1 MIDFLK
7 IGRRMP
13 RRRDERGWVKK
24 VGKIQ
29 RMWEGYFNVYV
40 RMEDGTEKRLRRSR
54 ILGPCAEMSKNEAM
68 DELRKIILRERGLVS
83 VGRQNDNFSRHTSE
97 SHVGRSLA
105 ALSNPERIKLVER
118 NPKGGGERFRNRPA
132 KGRKAAQCAPPQCS

>member
-83 VGRQNDNFSRHTSE
+83 VVVKPITS
-97 SHVGRSLA
+97 A
-105 ALSNPERIKLVER
+105 AD
-118 NPKGGGERFRNRPA
+118 RPA
-132 KGRKAAQCAPPQCS
+132 ARRMSRRPGSVATQSRESSAAWCRKRR